1 MTKFSAQLIASL
13 SNHLRKGHARR
24 NGSIATLMLGHILL
38 FLAGL
43 VCGLGT
49 VLIWQG
55 VRFAADLKAAKH
67 ATAAELFLEA
77 PGERDRLALAAID
90 ECKRRL
96 RWSKDFNPEW
106 LTPLVTEI
114 PRLVREIASIY
125 HPESPKPMLAPGLSQ
140 FTRSIQLAASD
151 VTEFLQTRTVGR
163 LVDVSAHTAL
173 RTWEKGREIVQH
185 ETMQK
190 LGRWYKKLLPVWQV
204 LRFKSPLVWA
214 SMAVSNVA
222 ARTLQPSIIDIISRR
237 AVELYSGRI
246 SDGSLARLEDVD

>member
-1 MTKFSAQLIASL
+1 MF
-13 SNHLRKGHARR
+13 
-24 NGSIATLMLGHILL
+24 GHILL
-38 FLAGL
+38 FFAGL

-55 VRFAADLKAAKH
+55 LRFAADLKAAKH
-67 ATAAELFLEA
+67 ATAAELFHDA

-90 ECKRRL
+90 DCKKRL

-106 LTPLVTEI
+106 LTPLVAEI
-114 PRLVREIASIY
+114 PRLVRDIATIY
-125 HPESPKPMLAPGLSQ
+125 HPESPKPLLAPGLSH
-140 FTRSIQLAASD
+140 FTQSIQLAASD

-173 RTWEKGREIVQH
+173 RTWEKGRDIVQH

-190 LGRWYKKLLPVWQV
+190 LGRWYKKILPVWQV
-204 LRFKSPLVWA
+204 LRFNSPLVWA

-222 ARTLQPSIIDIISRR
+222 ARTLQPAIIDIIARR

-246 SDGSLARLEDVD
+246 GGGGSLARLEDVD

>member
-1 MTKFSAQLIASL
+1 
-13 SNHLRKGHARR
+13 
-24 NGSIATLMLGHILL
+24 MLGHILL

-43 VCGLGT
+43 VCGLGV

-55 VRFAADLKAAKH
+55 LRFVADLKAAKH

-90 ECKRRL
+90 NCKSRL
-96 RWSKDFNPEW
+96 RWCKDPNPEW
-106 LTPLVTEI
+106 LTPLVDEV
-114 PRLVREIASIY
+114 PRLVREIAAIY
-125 HPESPKPMLAPGLSQ
+125 HPDSPKPLLAPGLSH

-173 RTWEKGREIVQH
+173 RTWEKGREIVEH
-185 ETMQK
+185 ETMQR
-190 LGRWYKKLLPVWQV
+190 LGRWYKKVLPVWQV

-214 SMAVSNVA
+214 SVTVSNVA
-222 ARTLQPSIIDIISRR
+222 ARTLQPAIIDIIARR

-246 SDGSLARLEDVD
+246 GGGSHAKLEDVD

>member
-1 MTKFSAQLIASL
+1 
-13 SNHLRKGHARR
+13 
-24 NGSIATLMLGHILL
+24 MLGHILL
-38 FLAGL
+38 FFAGL

-55 VRFAADLKAAKH
+55 LRFAADLKAAKH
-67 ATAAELFLEA
+67 ATAAELFHGA
-77 PGERDRLALAAID
+77 PGERDRLALEAID
-90 ECKRRL
+90 NCKKRL

-106 LTPLVTEI
+106 LTPLVAEI
-114 PRLVREIASIY
+114 PRLVREIATIY
-125 HPESPKPMLAPGLSQ
+125 HPESPKPMLAPGLSH
-140 FTRSIQLAASD
+140 FTQSIQLAASD
-151 VTEFLQTRTVGR
+151 ITEFLQTRTVGR

-173 RTWEKGREIVQH
+173 RTWEKGREIVRH

-204 LRFKSPLVWA
+204 MRFRSPLVWA

-222 ARTLQPSIIDIISRR
+222 ARTLQPAIIDIIARR

-246 SDGSLARLEDVD
+246 SGGSLARLEDVD

>member
-1 MTKFSAQLIASL
+1 ML
-13 SNHLRKGHARR
+13 SHF
-24 NGSIATLMLGHILL
+24 LL
-38 FLAGL
+38 FIAGL

-55 VRFAADLKAAKH
+55 LRFAADLKATKH
-67 ATAAELFLEA
+67 ATAAELFLDA
-77 PGERDRLALAAID
+77 PGERDRMALVAID
-90 ECKRRL
+90 DCKKRL
-96 RWSKDFNPEW
+96 RWSKDPNPEW
-106 LTPLVTEI
+106 LTPLIDEV
-114 PRLVREIASIY
+114 PRLVREIAMIY
-125 HPESPKPMLAPGLSQ
+125 HPESPKPMLAPGLSH

-190 LGRWYKKLLPVWQV
+190 FGRWYRKILPVWQV

-222 ARTLQPSIIDIISRR
+222 ARTLQPAIIDIISRR

-246 SDGSLARLEDVD
+246 SGGSLARLEDVD